1 MGFLVLV
8 VDMYMKQKH
17 MNLIKTALIA
27 VSFIVYPL
35 SYAQDEIGV
44 AAAVN
49 TKTIDMLA
57 YPGGNI
63 ENIKVD
69 PGYKIIQNRT
79 IQTNKSGKAQMLL
92 VDGTAFTIGPN
103 STVTLDKFIYD
114 PATASGS
121 LEVSAKG
128 LVRLVGG
135 KVTKK
140 RPAVIKTSTATVGIR
155 GGIAIVEATP
165 EETKASF
172 VYGVEMEVAPLENP
186 DNSLVLTQ
194 VGLSVEVEAGS
205 DEVEDPE
212 VLTSEELDSYS
223 DDFEGN
229 EEPDEESETE
239 ESEDN
244 SEESEDNSE
253 ESEESEDSEGS
264 EEESEEDSEESEEG
278 EETEEDS
285 EESEEG
291 EETEEESEEEKTV
304 SEMLQEGF
312 EEEQKENEE
321 EEPNSY

>member
-1 MGFLVLV
+1 
-8 VDMYMKQKH
+8 
-17 MNLIKTALIA
+17 MNLLKTALIA

-49 TKTIDMLA
+49 TKTVDMVA

-63 ENIKVD
+63 ENRNVD
-69 PGYKIIQNRT
+69 PGYKIISNRT

-114 PATASGS
+114 PATASGN

-140 RPAVIKTSTATVGIR
+140 RPAIIKTSTATVGIR
-155 GGIAIVEATP
+155 GGIAIIEATP

-172 VYGVEMEVAPLENP
+172 VYGVEMEVSPIENP

-194 VGLSVEVEAGS
+194 VGSVS
-205 DEVEDPE
+205 YTH
-212 VLTSEELDSYS
+212 LTLPTMS
-223 DDFEGN
+223 
-229 EEPDEESETE
+229 
-239 ESEDN
+239 
-244 SEESEDNSE
+244 
-253 ESEESEDSEGS
+253 
-264 EEESEEDSEESEEG
+264 
-278 EETEEDS
+278 
-285 EESEEG
+285 
-291 EETEEESEEEKTV
+291 
-304 SEMLQEGF
+304 
-312 EEEQKENEE
+312 
-321 EEPNSY
+321 

>member
-1 MGFLVLV
+1 
-8 VDMYMKQKH
+8 
-17 MNLIKTALIA
+17 MNLLKTALIA

-49 TKTIDMLA
+49 TKTVDMVA

-63 ENIKVD
+63 ENRNVD
-69 PGYKIIQNRT
+69 PGYKIISNRT

-114 PATASGS
+114 PRTASGS

-140 RPAVIKTSTATVGIR
+140 RPAIIKTSTATVGIR

-172 VYGVEMEVAPLENP
+172 VYGVEMEVAPIKNP

-194 VGLSVEVEAGS
+194 VGLSVEVEADS
-205 DEVEDPE
+205 EEVEEPE
-212 VLTSEELDSYS
+212 LITSEELDEYS

-229 EEPDEESETE
+229 EEPE
-239 ESEDN
+239 
-244 SEESEDNSE
+244 
-253 ESEESEDSEGS
+253 EDS
-264 EEESEEDSEESEEG
+264 DSEESE
-278 EETEEDS
+278 
-285 EESEEG
+285 
-291 EETEEESEEEKTV
+291 
-304 SEMLQEGF
+304 
-312 EEEQKENEE
+312 
-321 EEPNSY
+321 NST

>member
-1 MGFLVLV
+1 
-8 VDMYMKQKH
+8 
-17 MNLIKTALIA
+17 MNLLKTALIA

-49 TKTIDMLA
+49 TKTVDMVA

-114 PATASGS
+114 PRTASGS

-140 RPAVIKTSTATVGIR
+140 RPALIKTSTATVGIR
-155 GGIAIVEATP
+155 GGIAIVEASS

-172 VYGVEMEVAPLENP
+172 VYGVEMEVAPIENP
-186 DNSLVLTQ
+186 ENSLVLTQ
-194 VGLSVEVEAGS
+194 VGLSVEV
-205 DEVEDPE
+205 
-212 VLTSEELDSYS
+212 
-223 DDFEGN
+223 
-229 EEPDEESETE
+229 
-239 ESEDN
+239 
-244 SEESEDNSE
+244 
-253 ESEESEDSEGS
+253 
-264 EEESEEDSEESEEG
+264 
-278 EETEEDS
+278 
-285 EESEEG
+285 
-291 EETEEESEEEKTV
+291 
-304 SEMLQEGF
+304 
-312 EEEQKENEE
+312 
-321 EEPNSY
+321 